1 MAPIRVHA
9 TVESDGE
16 LHLRGL
22 PMHKGQQA
30 DVIIVPEEPADN
42 VTLAM
47 LRDDPGWAW
56 LHDAAEDIY
65 TEKDAR

>member
-1 MAPIRVHA
+1 
-9 TVESDGE
+9 
-16 LHLRGL
+16 
-22 PMHKGQQA
+22 MHKGQQA

-56 LHDAAEDIY
+56 LHDAAPDIY